1 MQHLAQQLSSTTY
14 HNSYQTSYRNNTSIS
29 MLLFPPSSIYEPLRD
44 STNGK
49 CLERSAGSWPSTS
62 RKSCYLTDLEISEV
76 GSSDT
81 SIYNASKAPS
91 HVSDLAS
98 DSDHQHSSNNP
109 IAIDHETQPHHTRAK
124 SEGSAQHDMVRFVN
138 RPNGTPLFTIAEQKS
153 LATLRTE
160 VSFASFRR
168 RGPTS
173 LIVRSSGKLKAAS
186 VDEAVL
192 DMARRGLSRS
202 TQASSSL
209 DIPRSRDDPVS
220 PWQPPFVPPHR
231 VKTPDGVP
239 HWPVNVRISF
249 ARSMARTLSSATSLP
264 PREGIR
270 FILRTLRG
278 EIRSRRGPRPST
290 WRPPVSGHSTHHY
303 DQPSQHPLNSVRLAV
318 VTEPDSDRYDEAQT
332 QPIPEPTLSERQL
345 LDRRCRSNSIN
356 ASHAQRALAAIDGN
370 AIPINPAR
378 VIRARSVSLPQRLT
392 IPKAVLT
399 SRPPVRDTVHPS
411 QNAAAYP
418 SDTLRTIDMI
428 ESFPSPPSK
437 SKAKTRNRL
446 QFFAPVPQ
454 RAPLAQF
461 LGQGIPTTDPSASQ
475 D

>member
-1 MQHLAQQLSSTTY
+1 
-14 HNSYQTSYRNNTSIS
+14 
-29 MLLFPPSSIYEPLRD
+29 MLLFPPSSIHKPLRD

-76 GSSDT
+76 GSSET

-98 DSDHQHSSNNP
+98 DSDHQHSSRNL
-109 IAIDHETQPHHTRAK
+109 IDIDHETQPHHARAK

-153 LATLRTE
+153 LATLRTQ

-168 RGPTS
+168 RGSAS

-186 VDEAVL
+186 VDDAVPY
-192 DMARRGLSRS
+192 MTRHGLSRS
-202 TQASSSL
+202 TRASSSL
-209 DIPRSRDDPVS
+209 DNPLSRDDPVN

-239 HWPVNVRISF
+239 HWPVNGRISF
-249 ARSMARTLSSATSLP
+249 ARSMARTLSSATSLS
-264 PREGIR
+264 PREGMR
-270 FILRTLRG
+270 FVLRTLHG
-278 EIRSRRGPRPST
+278 EIRSRRGPRPSP
-290 WRPPVSGHSTHHY
+290 WRPPVSGHSTYHY
-303 DQPSQHPLNSVRLAV
+303 DRPSQHPLNSVRLAV
-318 VTEPDSDRYDEAQT
+318 VTEPESDRHDETQT
-332 QPIPEPTLSERQL
+332 EPIPEPTLSERQL
-345 LDRRCRSNSIN
+345 LDRRCRSNSAN
-356 ASHAQRALAAIDGN
+356 ASHAQRALGAIDGN

-378 VIRARSVSLPQRLT
+378 AIRARSVSLPQRMT
-392 IPKAVLT
+392 VPKVDLA
-399 SRPPVRDTVHPS
+399 SRLPVRDTVQPS
-411 QNAAAYP
+411 QSAAAYP

-437 SKAKTRNRL
+437 PLAKTRDML

-454 RAPLAQF
+454 RSPLAQF
-461 LGQGIPTTDPSASQ
+461 LGQAIPTTDPSASQ